1 MAVSGGRQR
10 FSAIIWPG
18 FVDVMTALILV
29 LFFVLSIFMI
39 VQFVLRDTITG
50 QGQQL
55 EEIGRVHV

>member
-1 MAVSGGRQR
+1 MAISRGRNR
-10 FSAIIWPG
+10 FSVIIWPG

-55 EEIGRVHV
+55 E